1 MFSWIYSN
9 NNEDIDFV
17 KNMIE
22 FYNKKFE
29 DIDNHNVEEEQK
41 FIKKKRKTIIINCL
55 KYYYNL

>member
-1 MFSWIYSN
+1 MFSWIYST
-9 NNEDIDFV
+9 NNEELEFV
-17 KNMIE
+17 KDMIS

-41 FIKKKRKTIIINCL
+41 IIKKKRITIIINCL